1 MEVKVSMALIKYDV
15 LFSMGDT
22 VSPLIKNTFDDSKIA
37 NAYAAA
43 KTKTICC
50 ILNGALKE
58 YYK

>member
-1 MEVKVSMALIKYDV
+1 MALIKYDV

-50 ILNGALKE
+50 ILNAASKE